1 MNLSDKIFG
10 SNVDS
15 DIQDIFKE
23 LQEGSFEVNPNEG
36 IKTSP
41 HTHYLGDRAP
51 FARMWTAVNVRDAQ
65 HKDDKGKNTVY
76 IINDNRENSYDE
88 TTIHSS
94 VLKHQLTNNQY
105 LKPTAGITGINSK
118 SEGAVGALR
127 RTTVDFV
134 VHNKVD
140 FDNIFLPFFLR
151 PGTMVFVDFGWSD
164 DALSLYNP
172 VDKINNNDLKLSNLY
187 SDIYDSKD
195 GILAKQKGLMST
207 LCGAVTKYDVT
218 VDELGSFKCNL
229 EFVSQNYMLLDKEIS
244 DDNNLKFLFTNVMD
258 ELLVGYVAKA
268 LGEGNYNK
276 GLNSDFDLDV
286 LKKID
291 SESTNTFSKDFFD
304 TNITQQAGIIDDDS
318 RKIGVFYQNLTGDG
332 GSYLDEKESLYM
344 SFALFE
350 DKFLNNFISYWVE
363 TTESGDDNIG
373 DAKPDNIYSLKYTS
387 QDSWVRYDKNLVDMQ
402 EETIRSVDEIP
413 SFLYPNTWNNEE
425 TSNKKKPKLWKTE
438 KEAGNTADDIKKHRM
453 PLRELFI
460 NVPLISQAFKES
472 KNINDALVF
481 IFDKILKDSGNI
493 INIKMISHNDSQVA
507 LTFQDVNLTGH
518 IIPKEPLL
526 TFDVTSG
533 NSVVLNSDLK
543 FETPKAG
550 LSSMIAIKSMNEV
563 NVFDNL
569 DDMKLS
575 FLNVVESEAS
585 KGERKMI
592 IKSLPDIGF
601 KSQKSKKININLE
614 NLFNSIKTINVAKGE
629 KRVSNKYTDNV
640 IGEEVSLRYNNFIK
654 NQRET
659 LGEILEEEK
668 KSGINVTGL
677 EYKDLPEKTKDG
689 KTIKYA
695 HSERNQKLLMA
706 ILDNFIE
713 SGNNSIAPILP
724 VTLSLTIYGN
734 NFLTIGDYITVNF
747 LPSNYTNRVFFQ
759 IIGVDHTIDTSI
771 WKTTYSTVMR
781 IIPEQKVFQ
790 TGNIKNNLD
799 NRVAI
804 QLHPIFVEMKE
815 KEVQD
820 NSGIP
825 NPITLKTVDPSKVA
839 DTTVTFNTL
848 ANYKHQFGD
857 KDISNFKELIGKLD
871 LPDPMTFLI
880 TRKVYNTNVI
890 LEGTEAKQW
899 KNIYKTSSTGLISSV
914 QHTGHLAWVL
924 AVSDFILGDDNLDW
938 SKYKDNDHEDFNM
951 IFSAIGV
958 NESFDINKIGKDTMY
973 VNPIKELY
981 TGKYRGDFVENILDG
996 FDDPTD
1002 ASPFGLDDLQ
1012 ESIGQYVANRTLF
1025 SNISYINGRIKAN
1038 TSNTDRYDDK
1048 LSPILQQVI
1057 WGVGKS
1063 EEGETFINITEKFK
1077 NISDC
1082 LIIPNVL
1089 VPKRLLKFSQE
1100 EVTRNL
1106 FKSYINHK
1114 INLQS
1119 LIAAAI
1125 DPDYITPPTFSNLR

>member
-36 IKTSP
+36 IKPSP
-41 HTHYLGDRAP
+41 HTHYLGDRVP
-51 FARMWTAVNVRDAQ
+51 FARMWTAVNVKDAQ
-65 HKDDKGKNTVY
+65 DKDDKGKNTVY

-94 VLKHQLTNNQY
+94 VLKHELTNNQY

-229 EFVSQNYMLLDKEIS
+229 EFVSQNYTLLDKEIN
-244 DDNNLKFLFTNVMD
+244 DDNDLKFLFTNVMD
-258 ELLVGYVAKA
+258 EILVGYVAKA

-276 GLNSDFDLDV
+276 GLRSDFDLGV

-318 RKIGVFYQNLTGDG
+318 RKIGVFYQNLTSDDA
-332 GSYLDEKESLYM
+332 SYLDEKESLYM

-363 TTESGDDNIG
+363 TTESGTDKKKG
-373 DAKPDNIYSLKYTS
+373 EASPDNIYSLKYTS
-387 QDSWVRYDKNLVDMQ
+387 QDSWVRYEEYLVDMQ
-402 EETIRSVDEIP
+402 DERIRSEDEIP
-413 SFLYPNTWNNEE
+413 SFLYPNSWNDGE
-425 TSNKKKPKLWKTE
+425 TSNKKKPKLWESTENKTHTE
-438 KEAGNTADDIKKHRM
+438 IDKEKHRM

-460 NVPLISQAFKES
+460 NVPLISQAFNES

-563 NVFDNL
+563 DVFDNL

-575 FLNVVESEAS
+575 FLNVVESEANT
-585 KGERKMI
+585 GERKMI

-601 KSQKSKKININLE
+601 KSQKSKKINIDLE
-614 NLFNSIKTINVAKGE
+614 NLFNSTQVTNNEIISEVTLDGH
-629 KRVSNKYTDNV
+629 RVTD
-640 IGEEVSLRYNNFIK
+640 RYKNFIHK
-654 NQRET
+654 QREK
-659 LGEILEEEK
+659 LDEILEKEK
-668 KSGINVTGL
+668 EAGLNVTGL
-677 EYKDLPEKTKDG
+677 DTKELPKKTKDG

-695 HSERNQKLLMA
+695 HSERKEKLLKA
-706 ILDNFIE
+706 ILSNFIE
-713 SGNNSIAPILP
+713 SGNDSIAPILP

-781 IIPEQKVFQ
+781 IIPKQKVFQ
-790 TGNIKNNLD
+790 TGNLKTNLD
-799 NRVAI
+799 NKVAI
-804 QLHPIFVEMKE
+804 LLHPVFIEEKE
-815 KEVQD
+815 KEVQ
-820 NSGIP
+820 NSSILA
-825 NPITLKTVDPSKVA
+825 NPITVKTVVPNSTKV
-839 DTTVTFNTL
+839 DTVTYDVL
-848 ANYKHQFGD
+848 DNYKKEYNDDNTGTRLKPNIF
-857 KDISNFKELIGKLD
+857 SNYSTLLG
-871 LPDPMTFLI
+871 LPEVMKFEIEEKT
-880 TRKVYNTNVI
+880 YNPNVV
-890 LEGTEAKQW
+890 LEGTERKQW
-899 KNIYKTSSTGLISSV
+899 KNKDKTNGVGISSTINNVGA
-914 QHTGHLAWVL
+914 LAWVL
-924 AVSDFILGDDNLDW
+924 AVSDFILGDDNLNW
-938 SKYKDNDHEDFNM
+938 SEYKDNKHEDMNFVLHPT
-951 IFSAIGV
+951 GV
-958 NESFDINKIGKDTMY
+958 ISSGDINDIAKDTMGIA
-973 VNPIKELY
+973 PIKMENGDY
-981 TGKYRGDFVENILDG
+981 TDLFEKILDPV
-996 FDDPTD
+996 FDDPD
-1002 ASPFGLDDLQ
+1002 DWSPRGLDERQEAIGEYVGETRKIFTKNSYVKNRSYGNARDIATYNIDL
-1012 ESIGQYVANRTLF
+1012 T
-1025 SNISYINGRIKAN
+1025 
-1038 TSNTDRYDDK
+1038 
-1048 LSPILQQVI
+1048 PILLYVV
-1057 WGVGKS
+1057 WGVS
-1063 EEGETFINITEKFK
+1063 TDEEGETFINISEKSK
-1077 NISDC
+1077 GANDNVSDC
-1082 LIIPNVL
+1082 KIIPNIT
-1089 VPKRLLKFSQE
+1089 VPKRLLKNSKQDS
-1100 EVTRNL
+1100 TKNL
-1106 FKSYINHK
+1106 FKLYMKHK
-1114 INLQS
+1114 IKLTNV
-1119 LIAAAI
+1119 AK
-1125 DPDYITPPTFSNLR
+1125 FN